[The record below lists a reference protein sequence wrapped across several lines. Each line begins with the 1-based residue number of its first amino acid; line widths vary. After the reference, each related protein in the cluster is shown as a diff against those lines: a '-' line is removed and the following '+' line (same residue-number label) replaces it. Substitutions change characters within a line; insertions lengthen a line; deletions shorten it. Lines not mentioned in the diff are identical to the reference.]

1 MSSSTDSS
9 SSDQAPQEF
18 DVIVVGGGPVG
29 ENAADR
35 AHKAGLTVALVE
47 HHLVGGECS
56 FYACSPS
63 KALLRPIHAT
73 RASQRVQGSEG
84 ARLDPAGVLAR
95 RDAWIN
101 RIGTSDRLD
110 DSGQVGWL
118 DHVGITLLRG
128 TGRLAGERLV
138 EVGERTLRARQAVV
152 LSTGSSPFVP
162 DIPGLADAHPWTNR
176 EATTSQRVPGRLAI
190 LGGGVV
196 ACEMAQVYAALGSQV
211 TVLSRSALLGRS
223 EPFAGEAVAK
233 ALVRDGVDL
242 RLGVSVTS
250 VTRLGPSGEVTL
262 AVDDGSTVTADEVLV
277 ATGRV
282 ATTAGLGLDSVDAAT
297 DQHGSILVNERMEV
311 EGVSGAVGSGATPW
325 LYAVGDVNG
334 LALLTH
340 MGKYQA
346 RAVGDLI
353 GARAAGRE
361 PDPGLTVPFAT
372 ALGSPQVVFTDPEV
386 SSVGLTEQQA
396 RARGIRV
403 RVVDVPMDA
412 AAGSGLQAEGYQG
425 QLRAVVDE
433 EAGVLVGATLV
444 GQDVAELVHVA
455 TVAIVAKVPLRTLWH
470 AVPSYPTMS
479 EIWLRVLEAY
489 GI

>member
-1 MSSSTDSS
+1 MSSSTDRS
-9 SSDQAPQEF
+9 PQEF

-35 AHKAGLTVALVE
+35 AHKAGLTVSLVE

-101 RIGTSDRLD
+101 RIGTTDRLD

-118 DHVGITLLRG
+118 DHVGITLVRG

-138 EVGERTLRARQAVV
+138 EVGDRTLRGRHAVI
-152 LSTGSSPFVP
+152 LATGSSPFIP

-196 ACEMAQVYAALGSQV
+196 ACEMAQVYAALGSEV
-211 TVLSRSALLGRS
+211 TVLSRSSLLRRS

-233 ALVRDGVDL
+233 ALVHDGVDL
-242 RLGVSVTS
+242 RLGVSATS

-262 AVDDGSTVTADEVLV
+262 EVDDGSTVTADEVLV

-297 DQHGSILVNERMEV
+297 DEHGSVVVNEHMEV
-311 EGVSGAVGSGATPW
+311 SGVSGSTSPSAMPW

-361 PDPGLTVPFAT
+361 PDPELTVPFAT

-386 SSVGLTEQQA
+386 SSVGLTEHEA
-396 RARGIRV
+396 RERGIRV

-412 AAGSGLQAEGYQG
+412 AAGAGLLAEGYQG
-425 QLRAVVDE
+425 QLRVVVDE

-455 TVAIVAKVPLRTLWH
+455 TVAIVAKAPLRTLWH

-489 GI
+489 GV

>member
-1 MSSSTDSS
+1 MTSSTDL
-9 SSDQAPQEF
+9 APQEF

-35 AHKAGLTVALVE
+35 AHKAGLSVVLVE

-101 RIGTSDRLD
+101 RIGTTDRLD
-110 DSGQVGWL
+110 DVGQVDWL
-118 DHVGITLLRG
+118 DHVGITLVRG
-128 TGRLAGERLV
+128 TGRLVGERLV
-138 EVGERTLRARQAVV
+138 EVGDRILRARHAVV
-152 LSTGSSPFVP
+152 LSSGSSPFIP

-176 EATTSQRVPGRLAI
+176 EATTSRQVPHRLAI

-196 ACEMAQVYAALGSQV
+196 ACEMAQVYAALGSEV
-211 TVLSRSALLGRS
+211 TVLSRSALLGRT
-223 EPFAGEAVAK
+223 EPFAGEAVAQ
-233 ALVRDGVDL
+233 ALRRDGVDL
-242 RLGVSVTS
+242 RLGVAATS
-250 VTRLGPSGEVTL
+250 VTRVGPTGEVTL
-262 AVDDGSTVTADEVLV
+262 EVDDGTTVVADEVLV
-277 ATGRV
+277 AAGRV
-282 ATTAGLGLDSVDAAT
+282 ATTAALGLDSVGVAT
-297 DQHGSILVNERMEV
+297 DEHGSVTVNERMEV
-311 EGVSGAVGSGATPW
+311 SGVPGDQPW

-361 PDPGLTVPFAT
+361 PDPELTVPFAT
-372 ALGSPQVVFTDPEV
+372 ALGPPQVVFTDPEV

-396 RARGIRV
+396 RDRGIRV

-412 AAGSGLQAEGYQG
+412 AAGAGLQAEGYQG
-425 QLRAVVDE
+425 QLRIVVDE
-433 EAGVLVGATLV
+433 GAGVLVGATLV
-444 GQDVAELVHVA
+444 GQDVAELVHAA

>member
-1 MSSSTDSS
+1 MSPSTEH
-9 SSDQAPQEF
+9 APQEF

-47 HHLVGGECS
+47 KHLLGGECS

-101 RIGTSDRLD
+101 RVGTTDRFD
-110 DSGQVGWL
+110 DSGQVDWL
-118 DHVGITLLRG
+118 DHVGISLVRG
-128 TGRLAGERLV
+128 TGRV
-138 EVGERTLRARQAVV
+138 VGERTVEVDGRTLQAGHAVV
-152 LSTGSSPFVP
+152 ISTGSTPFVP
-162 DIPGLADAHPWTNR
+162 NIPGLADAHPWTNR
-176 EATTSQRVPGRLAI
+176 EATTSRRIPDRLAV

-223 EPFAGEAVAK
+223 EPFAGDAVAE
-233 ALVRDGVDL
+233 ALRRDGVDL
-242 RLGVSVTS
+242 RLGTSADSVS
-250 VTRLGPSGEVTL
+250 RLGATGEVTL
-262 AVDDGSTVTADEVLV
+262 TLDDGSSLTVDEVLV

-282 ATTAGLGLDSVDAAT
+282 PATAELGLHSVAATTDERGYVV
-297 DQHGSILVNERMEV
+297 VNDLMEV
-311 EGVSGAVGSGATPW
+311 AGVSGSPTW

-334 LALLTH
+334 QALLTH

-346 RAVGDLI
+346 RAVGDLV

-361 PDPGLTVPFAT
+361 PDADLTVPFAT
-372 ALGSPQVVFTDPEV
+372 ALGPPQVVFTDPEV
-386 SSVGLTEQQA
+386 SSAGLTEKEA
-396 RARGIRV
+396 RARGLRV

-425 QLRAVVDE
+425 QLRVVVDE
-433 EAGVLVGATLV
+433 DEGVLVGATLV

-455 TVAIVAKVPLRTLWH
+455 TVAIVGKVPLRTLWH

-479 EIWLRVLEAY
+479 EIWLRALEKY